1 MGLRSKWK
9 RKMKAIKRVRY
20 GEKERAVL
28 EKMVDEAKISGSLKS
43 AQDIKDDA
51 MDTTAKSDHNHTT
64 HKNEH
69 GNYPKWMSR
78 KKVDK
83 IKQVKQKKKV
93 SQKTQ
98 QKEEKSLDASL
109 MFLTCYDCSC

>member
-1 MGLRSKWK
+1 MAKSLRSKWK

-28 EKMVDEAKISGSLKS
+28 EKMIDDAKTSGSLKT

-51 MDTTAKSDHNHTT
+51 MDTTAKSEHNHKTYL
-64 HKNEH
+64 NEH

-83 IKQVKQKKKV
+83 LKKVKQKKKV
-93 SQKTQ
+93 NKKLKQK
-98 QKEEKSLDASL
+98 KSKI
-109 MFLTCYDCSC
+109 

>member
-1 MGLRSKWK
+1 MGTKMAKSLRSKWK

-28 EKMVDEAKISGSLKS
+28 EKMIDDAKTSGSLKT

-51 MDTTAKSDHNHTT
+51 MDTTAKV
-64 HKNEH
+64 NEH

-83 IKQVKQKKKV
+83 LKKVKQKKKDNKKLK
-93 SQKTQ
+93 QK
-98 QKEEKSLDASL
+98 KSKI
-109 MFLTCYDCSC
+109 

>member
-1 MGLRSKWK
+1 MGSKWK
-9 RKMKAIKRVRY
+9 RKMKAIKRVRH

-64 HKNEH
+64 YKNEH

-93 SQKTQ
+93 SQKLS
-98 QKEEKSLDASL
+98 KKKKKV
-109 MFLTCYDCSC
+109 